1 MLLHYCLETMM
12 NTIHVHQIQI
22 MVVTNSS
29 KFKKSVTLESPN
41 HYFNKQGKS
50 ICGVVAMKEL

>member
-22 MVVTNSS
+22 MVV
-29 KFKKSVTLESPN
+29 KKSVTLESPN

-50 ICGVVAMKEL
+50 ICAVVAMKEL